1 MENLTND
8 EREIVMRVTQMLTG
22 ALCAAGLMFATSS
35 LNAAGQY
42 GPGVTDTEIKIG
54 NTNPYS
60 GPASSYGINGKVH
73 AAYFNMINEQ
83 GGINGR
89 KINYISRDDAY
100 SPPKTVELVRQLV
113 EQDKVF
119 LLFAPLGTPPNM
131 SIHGYLNENKVPQLF
146 VATGA
151 DQWND
156 PKHFPW
162 TMMWLP
168 SYGIEARIY
177 ANYILKNLP
186 NAKIAVLYQNDDY
199 GKDYLNGLR
208 AGLGDKAAK
217 MIVATQSYETTD
229 PTIDS
234 QVVALQGSGADVLLT
249 AAIPKFAAQ
258 TVRKVY
264 DIGWRPTHF
273 LNSVGNSV
281 GLVMKPAGLEKG
293 VGIISASYY
302 KDPTD
307 PQWQDTPE
315 YKEWLAFM
323 NKYGFSGSISDSQ
336 AAIGYSYAQTLVE
349 VLKMCGDNL
358 TRENIMKQAASLHNL
373 KLPMLLPGITLNTS
387 ADDFDPIKQMQL
399 EKFDGTTWKVFG
411 DVLSGSGS

>member
-1 MENLTND
+1 MQSKG
-8 EREIVMRVTQMLTG
+8 RFVMRAKQRLLRG
-22 ALCAAGLMFATSS
+22 LCAAAGLMLATSS
-35 LNAAGQY
+35 LHAAGQY

-73 AAYFNMINEQ
+73 AAYFAMINER

-89 KINYISRDDAY
+89 KINYITRDDSY
-100 SPPKTVELVRQLV
+100 SPPKTVELVRQMV
-113 EQDKVF
+113 EQDQVF
-119 LLFAPLGTPPNM
+119 LLFATLGTPPNM
-131 SIHGYLNENKVPQLF
+131 AIHGYLNDNKVPQLF

-168 SYGIEARIY
+168 SYGIESRIY

-234 QVVALQGSGADVLLT
+234 QVVALQASGADVLLT

-264 DIGWRPTHF
+264 DIGWKPTHF

-281 GLVMKPAGLEKG
+281 GTVMKPAGLEKG
-293 VGIISASYY
+293 VGTISATYIM
-302 KDPTD
+302 DPTD

-323 NKYGFSGSISDSQ
+323 NNHGLSANVTDVQ

-358 TRENIMKQAASLHNL
+358 TRENVMKQAASLHNL
-373 KLPMLLPGITLNTS
+373 RLPLLLPGITLSTS

-399 EKFDGTTWKVFG
+399 QKFDGTTWKLFG
-411 DVLSGSGS
+411 EVLSGS